1 MNFNKDTFQF
11 RLGANLKR
19 WFVLI
24 ASAYPWIVILL
35 LTIHLVGEGDNGGAL
50 GVVSV
55 FVFTLVILSIV
66 NVVISLL
73 FIILIEQTLKQ
84 RIIAGFKIN
93 SVSSIWILF
102 LVVIPVL

>member
-1 MNFNKDTFQF
+1 MDFNQDTFQF

-24 ASAYPWIVILL
+24 ASAYSWILILL
-35 LTIHLVGEGDNGGAL
+35 LAIDLVGEGGNGGAL
-50 GVVSV
+50 GVVTA
-55 FVFTLVILSIV
+55 FVFTLLILSIA

-84 RIIAGFKIN
+84 RIIAGLKIN

>member
-11 RLGANLKR
+11 RLGTNTKR
-19 WFVLI
+19 WFVFI
-24 ASAYPWIVILL
+24 ASAYPWIIILF
-35 LTIHLVGEGDNGGAL
+35 LVTELSGKGGNGGAL
-50 GVVSV
+50 AIVSV
-55 FVFTLVILSIV
+55 FVLTLLILSIM

-84 RIIAGFKIN
+84 RISAGLKIN

-102 LVVIPVL
+102 LVVIPAL